1 MGGGQLLRHR
11 GHVGPL
17 TKDAI
22 PLFPLGVVLFPDGM
36 LPLRIFEVR
45 YLSMVRHC
53 HRTGQPFGVV
63 SLMEG
68 DEVQR
73 PGSTVRERFHAVG
86 TMAQILEYDAPQP
99 GLIEVI
105 TRGTQR
111 FRITATEQTPH
122 GLWMGDVVPL
132 PPDPPM
138 DVPSDLTYVAASLV
152 RMTDVFNMAEVS
164 PILEPKRFDEA
175 GWAASTA
182 RRRTSGYP
190 SCWTTVSR
198 SSCARTQA
206 LFRSGSTMQFG
217 GSERV

>member
-1 MGGGQLLRHR
+1 MTTS
-11 GHVGPL
+11 L
-17 TKDAI
+17 TRDAI
-22 PLFPLGVVLFPDGM
+22 PLFPLGLVLFPDGM

-152 RMTDVFNMAEVS
+152 RMIDVFNMAEVS

-175 GWAASTA
+175 GWVAN
-182 RRRTSGYP
+182 RWCELLPLGHEDRQRLMEMGNP
-190 SCWTTVSR
+190 LLRLELVSDVLDL
-198 SSCARTQA
+198 TE
-206 LFRSGSTMQFG
+206 FG
-217 GSERV
+217 RQSM